1 MLTPNRIQREAI
13 AWAVGG
19 ERYLFFEGEQGS
31 GKTLALALALVL
43 LGVEEPA
50 RYGWMMPTIKQ
61 GESSARPA
69 VLTAA
74 AEWGLA
80 ASVKGGSV
88 FFGSSE
94 VMFFGDADVRSPDR
108 LRSMNFAGGVVDEAT
123 IIDEPA
129 LEAFRSRVRIGSAR
143 LMLAC
148 NADNPHHYFRRNW
161 IGDAEEY
168 PDPLAEKPGPRLFGT
183 MAENPAISAETRA
196 DLESSLTGA
205 RYRRW
210 LLGEWAAEV
219 GRVWPDLV
227 EVEGEDDAY
236 LDVVGGA
243 DWGSANPSAAVFL
256 GRGVTS
262 RKWRV
267 IGEWRYD
274 GGQATSVDV
283 ALALA
288 AACKRYRCSRLNVDP
303 SARDLI
309 LQLRLHG
316 VDVGGGDNELL
327 EGCYAIASAART
339 GALAVLRGAAPA
351 LMREVRTFSWDP
363 KAAAKG
369 IDLPD
374 KSSADGAHSADALRY
389 AAVPLFGKPSLK
401 PRPNPWG

>member
-1 MLTPNRIQREAI
+1 MFAPNALQRDAI
-13 AWAVGG
+13 AWAVGSD
-19 ERYLFFEGEQGS
+19 RYCFFEGEQGS
-31 GKTLALALALVL
+31 GKTLAMALALVL
-43 LGVEEPA
+43 LAISEPA
-50 RYGWMMPTIKQ
+50 VYGWMMPTIKQ

-69 VLTAA
+69 LLTAA
-74 AEWGLA
+74 AEWG
-80 ASVKGGSV
+80 ASASIKGGSV
-88 FFGSSE
+88 YLGSSE

-148 NADNPHHYFRRNW
+148 NADNPYHFFRRNW
-161 IGDAEEY
+161 MGDAEEY
-168 PDPLAEKPGPRLFGT
+168 PEPLASKPGPRLWGT
-183 MAENPAISAETRA
+183 MADNPAISAETRA

-210 LLGEWAAEV
+210 LLGEWCAEV
-219 GRVWPDLV
+219 GLVWPELA
-227 EVEGEDDAY
+227 EVEEEDDY
-236 LDVVGGA
+236 LDVVGGC

-256 GRGVTS
+256 GRGVKS
-262 RKWRV
+262 RAWRV
-267 IGEWRYD
+267 IGEWRYE

-283 ALALA
+283 AAALA
-288 AACKRYRCSRLNVDP
+288 AACARYRCGRLHVDP

-309 LQLRLHG
+309 LQLRMRG
-316 VDVGGGDNELL
+316 VAVAGGDNELL
-327 EGCYAIASAART
+327 EGTYAVASAART
-339 GALAVLRGAAPA
+339 GALAVLRGRAPA

-363 KAAAKG
+363 RAAAKG

-374 KSSADGAHSADALRY
+374 KSSAEGAHSADALRY
-389 AAVPLFGKPSLK
+389 ASVPLFGKPSLR